1 MIGCKCNALH
11 VAFNFYLPLSPP
23 SGSVR
28 FRGSFASALLHLFPP
43 STPPRTLSCLLE
55 TCLFNF
61 FATNCVSWLSYSN
74 GVRVHYAFSLCHPH
88 IICSRPLSSSDLSF
102 HLCLSSFSILHL
114 AHQSV
119 HQCPSFILSVLAVL
133 HFVRRS
139 SFCRLSY
146 MRTAPS
152 ASVMFVRQSVRLS
165 ICPHLHACPSFLIVV
180 RFSFRPPHLHFLCLS
195 IQCMFGD
202 RMSGQFA

>member
-88 IICSRPLSSSDLSF
+88 IICSRPLAVLLRSFVPSVSFFIFYSSSGSPICPSMSVLHSIRSRS
-102 HLCLSSFSILHL
+102 SSFRSSFFIL
-114 AHQSV
+114 
-119 HQCPSFILSVLAVL
+119 SFILHENSSVSLCY
-133 HFVRRS
+133 VRS
-139 SFCRLSY
+139 
-146 MRTAPS
+146 
-152 ASVMFVRQSVRLS
+152 S
-165 ICPHLHACPSFLIVV
+165 ICPFVNLSTFACLPVLPHCCPFLFPPTTPSF
-180 RFSFRPPHLHFLCLS
+180 PLS
-195 IQCMFGD
+195 VHSMYVW
-202 RMSGQFA
+202 